1 MKRIVVTKMVT
12 GFEYDVYK
20 INIELVKSVNILS
33 QKITELNQNLDEIKY
48 SLANITSELRT
59 RK

>member
-1 MKRIVVTKMVT
+1 MVT
-12 GFEYDVYK
+12 GFEYDQYK
-20 INIELVKSVNILS
+20 VNIELVKSVNILS
-33 QKITELNQNLDEIKY
+33 ERITELTKTLDEIKY

>member
-1 MKRIVVTKMVT
+1 MVT

-20 INIELVKSVNILS
+20 INIELVKAVNTLS
-33 QKITELNQNLDEIKY
+33 QKLTELNQNLDEIKY